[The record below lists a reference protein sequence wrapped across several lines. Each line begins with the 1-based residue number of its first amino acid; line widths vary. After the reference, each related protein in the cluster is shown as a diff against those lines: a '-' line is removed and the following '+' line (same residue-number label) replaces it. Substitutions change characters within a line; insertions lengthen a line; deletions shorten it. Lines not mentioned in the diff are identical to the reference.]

1 MDATDGVMASGNVD
15 AFQDPPRNGLQVNAR
30 RTVSTKGVDVVVVV
44 VLLLLLLIPASGRL
58 RGIPDRSH

>member
-44 VLLLLLLIPASGRL
+44 VLLLIQASGRL

>member
-15 AFQDPPRNGLQVNAR
+15 ASQDLPRNALQVNAR
-30 RTVSTKGVDVVVVV
+30 RTVSTKGIDVVVVV
-44 VLLLLLLIPASGRL
+44 VLLLIQASGRL